1 GQDLPARADEGRAHG
16 RLRGGP
22 PAIRLDQLLR
32 TVRVLEMVG
41 DPTVVDVSSVTFDT
55 RCAGPGAL
63 HCCLPGTRV
72 DGHDLAPDAVARG
85 AVALLCERPLS
96 VGVVQACVGPGQ
108 ARTAMAQ
115 AAATLWGHPSDGLR
129 MAGITGTSGKT
140 TVTHLL
146 GAVLE
151 AHGWPTAV
159 LGTLGGARTTPEAPV
174 LQEALARHR
183 DSGGVA
189 VAMEVSSHALAQ
201 HRVDAVR
208 YDVAAFTNLSQEHL
222 DFHGTM
228 EAYFQAKAAL
238 FVPER
243 AESGLANADDP
254 WGARLLESAPIPMA
268 GYSVR
273 ETTDLDLAPTASRFR
288 WRGHLVDLHLGGT
301 FNVANAV
308 AAARVADCLGVP
320 AATVAAGLSSL
331 AGVPGRFEPVDR
343 GQPFAVVVDYAHK
356 PAALE
361 EVLSAARQGARPGG
375 RVIVVFGCGGDR
387 DRAKRPV
394 MGEVATRLADL
405 AVLTS
410 DNPRSEDPLDI
421 ISEVAAGVRRRQALV
436 VEPDRAAAIALAVD
450 RAGPGDV
457 VVVAGKGHERGQ
469 ETRAGTRYFD
479 DREVAAEA
487 IDRRWPCGPGAGDG
501 AS

>member
-1 GQDLPARADEGRAHG
+1 
-16 RLRGGP
+16 
-22 PAIRLDQLLR
+22 
-32 TVRVLEMVG
+32 
-41 DPTVVDVSSVTFDT
+41 
-55 RCAGPGAL
+55 
-63 HCCLPGTRV
+63 
-72 DGHDLAPDAVARG
+72 
-85 AVALLCERPLS
+85 
-96 VGVVQACVGPGQ
+96 
-108 ARTAMAQ
+108 
-115 AAATLWGHPSDGLR
+115 
-129 MAGITGTSGKT
+129 
-140 TVTHLL
+140 
-146 GAVLE
+146 
-151 AHGWPTAV
+151 
-159 LGTLGGARTTPEAPV
+159 
-174 LQEALARHR
+174 
-183 DSGGVA
+183 
-189 VAMEVSSHALAQ
+189 
-201 HRVDAVR
+201 
-208 YDVAAFTNLSQEHL
+208 
-222 DFHGTM
+222 
-228 EAYFQAKAAL
+228 
-238 FVPER
+238 
-243 AESGLANADDP
+243 
-254 WGARLLESAPIPMA
+254 
-268 GYSVR
+268 
-273 ETTDLDLAPTASRFR
+273 ASRFR

-308 AAARVADCLGVP
+308 AAARVAERLGVP